1 MASMPDANPRRK
13 TMAAKLLKFHHD
25 AREKVCA
32 GLNILAS
39 AVKVTLGPKGRL
51 VVLERPFGPPT
62 VINSGV
68 IVAKEIELEDRFEN
82 LGAQMA
88 REVAAKTS
96 ETAGD
101 GTTTATVLAQAIVN
115 EGMKYVA
122 AGLDP
127 MELKRGIEAAVD
139 AVVAELK
146 KNSRPC
152 STPTEIAQVGTI
164 SANGDE
170 AIGRMIAEAMAKVGD
185 NGVIK
190 AEDGRGMTNELEVV
204 EGMQFDRGFLS
215 PYFITDA
222 ERQRAVLDDACVL
235 VHDRTISAIHDLL
248 PLLEQV
254 SRENRPLLVIAED
267 ITGEAL
273 ATLVVNTL
281 RGVLK
286 TCAVKAPG
294 FGDRR
299 KALLQ
304 DIAIL
309 TGATVISDETGLK
322 LEKATLADL
331 GRARRI
337 EVDKDNTTLIG
348 SAGEPEKIKARIA
361 QIRKAID
368 DATGDYDRKQL
379 EERLAKL
386 AGGVALIKVGA
397 STEMEMK
404 EKKSRV
410 EDALHATRAAVAEGI
425 GTGGGVALLRARHV
439 LDALP
444 ETSLAQQA
452 AVKIVRRALEEP
464 LRQIVINAGGEP
476 AVVVERVLA
485 GTGSFGYNAATDQF
499 GDVAAMGVIDPT
511 KVTRLGLQN
520 AASIASLILTTDCI
534 IVERPRHEAS
544 PTGMPAME

>member
-1 MASMPDANPRRK
+1 MV
-13 TMAAKLLKFHHD
+13 AKALKFHRE

-51 VVLERPFGPPT
+51 VILERPFGSPT
-62 VINSGV
+62 IINSGV
-68 IVAKEIELEDRFEN
+68 AVAKQIELEDRFEN

-101 GTTTATVLAQAIVN
+101 GTTTAIVLAQAIVN
-115 EGMKYVA
+115 EGLKYVA

-127 MELKRGIEAAVD
+127 MELKRGIDAAVD
-139 AVVAELK
+139 ATVAELK

-152 STPTEIAQVGTI
+152 SSSTEIAQVGTI
-164 SANGDE
+164 SANGD
-170 AIGRMIAEAMAKVGD
+170 ASIGAMIAEAMAKVGD

-204 EGMQFDRGFLS
+204 EGMQFDRGYLS
-215 PYFITDA
+215 PYFITDP
-222 ERQRAVLDDACVL
+222 EKQRTVLDDPYVL
-235 VHDRTISAIHDLL
+235 VHDRSVSTIHDLL

-254 SRENRPLLVIAED
+254 SRENRPLLLIAED

-273 ATLVVNTL
+273 ATLVINAL

-309 TGATVISDETGLK
+309 TGATVISEETGLK
-322 LEKATLADL
+322 LEKATLTDL

-348 SAGEPEKIKARIA
+348 SAGNPEQIKARIA
-361 QIRKAID
+361 QVRQAIE
-368 DATGDYDRKQL
+368 DATSDYDRDHL
-379 EERLAKL
+379 RERAAKL
-386 AGGVALIKVGA
+386 AGGVALLKVGA
-397 STEMEMK
+397 STETEMK

-410 EDALHATRAAVAEGI
+410 EDALHATRAAVAEGV
-425 GTGGGVALLRARHV
+425 GAGGGVALLRARPA
-439 LDALP
+439 LDALSGR
-444 ETSLAQQA
+444 SLGQDAG
-452 AVKIVRRALEEP
+452 VRIVRRALEEP
-464 LRQIVINAGGEP
+464 LRQIVANAGGEP
-476 AVVVERVLA
+476 SIVVERIVA
-485 GTGSFGYNAATDQF
+485 GTGNFGYNAATGEF
-499 GDVAAMGVIDPT
+499 GDLVAMGVIDPT

-534 IVERPRHEAS
+534 IVERARPEPARGPDMSGEA
-544 PTGMPAME
+544 

>member
-1 MASMPDANPRRK
+1 
-13 TMAAKLLKFHHD
+13 MAAKVLKFHRE

-39 AVKVTLGPKGRL
+39 AVKVTLGPKGRT
-51 VVLERPFGPPT
+51 VMLERSFGPPT

-68 IVAKEIELEDRFEN
+68 MVAKEIELEDRFEN

-88 REVAAKTS
+88 RQVAAKTS

-127 MELKRGIEAAVD
+127 MDIKRGIDASVIAVVDELKRT
-139 AVVAELK
+139 
-146 KNSRPC
+146 SRPC
-152 STPTEIAQVGTI
+152 VSRQEIAQVGTI
-164 SANGDE
+164 SANGDVS
-170 AIGRMIAEAMAKVGD
+170 IGEMIAKAMEKVGD

-215 PYFITDA
+215 PYFITDPD
-222 ERQRAVLDDACVL
+222 RQRAVLEDAYVL
-235 VHDRTISAIHDLL
+235 IHDRTISSIRDLI
-248 PLLEQV
+248 PLLEKI
-254 SRENRPLLVIAED
+254 SSEGRPLLVIAED
-267 ITGEAL
+267 VTGEAL
-273 ATLVVNTL
+273 ATLVVNAL
-281 RGVLK
+281 RGILK

-309 TGATVISDETGLK
+309 TAGTVISDETGFK
-322 LEKATLADL
+322 LENVALTDL
-331 GRARRI
+331 GRVRRI
-337 EVDKDNTTLIG
+337 EVDKDDTTLIG
-348 SAGEPEKIKARIA
+348 SAGASERIGARIA
-361 QIRKAID
+361 QIRKAIEE
-368 DATGDYDRKQL
+368 TTSDYDRDQL
-379 EERLAKL
+379 EERAAKL

-397 STEMEMK
+397 STETEMK

-410 EDALHATRAAVAEGI
+410 EDAMHATRAAVAEGI
-425 GTGGGVALLRARHV
+425 GAGGGVALLRARSALDRLHF
-439 LDALP
+439 DALGQD
-444 ETSLAQQA
+444 AGI
-452 AVKIVRRALEEP
+452 KIVRRALEEP
-464 LRQIVINAGGEP
+464 LRQIVANAGQEP
-476 AVVVERVLA
+476 SVVLGKVMA
-485 GTGSFGYNAATDQF
+485 GDATFGYDAASGEY
-499 GDVAAMGVIDPT
+499 GDMIGLGIIDPT

-534 IVERPRHEAS
+534 IVEAPK
-544 PTGMPAME
+544 PTANNPEGFSGES

>member
-1 MASMPDANPRRK
+1 M
-13 TMAAKLLKFHHD
+13 TAKVLKFHHD

-32 GLNILAS
+32 GLNTLAS
-39 AVKVTLGPKGRL
+39 AVRVTLGPKGRL
-51 VVLERPFGPPT
+51 VILERPYGPPT

-127 MELKRGIEAAVD
+127 MELKRGIDAAVA

-146 KNSRPC
+146 SNSRRC
-152 STPTEIAQVGTI
+152 STSQEIAQVGTI
-164 SANGDE
+164 SANGD
-170 AIGRMIAEAMAKVGD
+170 ASIGEMIAKAMEKVGD

-190 AEDGRGMTNELEVV
+190 AEDGRSMTNELEVV

-222 ERQRAVLDDACVL
+222 DRQRAVLEDALVL
-235 VHDRTISAIHDLL
+235 VHDRQISAIRDLL

-267 ITGEAL
+267 VTGEAL
-273 ATLVVNTL
+273 ATLVINSL

-304 DIAIL
+304 DIAVL
-309 TGATVISDETGLK
+309 TGATVISEETGLK

-331 GRARRI
+331 GRAQRI
-337 EVDKDNTTLIG
+337 EVDKDDTTLIG
-348 SAGEPEKIKARIA
+348 SAGAPEQIKARIA
-361 QIRKAID
+361 QIKQAIEE
-368 DATGDYDRKQL
+368 TTSDYDRKQL
-379 EERLAKL
+379 EERAAKL

-397 STEMEMK
+397 STETEMK

-425 GTGGGVALLRARHV
+425 GAGGGVALLRARHA
-439 LDALP
+439 LDAL
-444 ETSLAQQA
+444 EGKSLGQDA

-464 LRQIVINAGGEP
+464 LRQIVANSGGEP
-476 AVVVERVLA
+476 AIVTARVLA
-485 GTGSFGYNAATDQF
+485 GSGNFGYNAATGEF
-499 GDVAAMGVIDPT
+499 GDVAAMGILDPT

-534 IVERPRHEAS
+534 IVERPKPELQAAT
-544 PTGMPAME
+544 PMAPGM

>member
-1 MASMPDANPRRK
+1 
-13 TMAAKLLKFHHD
+13 MAAKMLKFHHE

-32 GLNILAS
+32 GLNMLAS
-39 AVKVTLGPKGRL
+39 AVRVTLGPKGRL
-51 VVLERPFGPPT
+51 VILERAYGPPT
-62 VINSGV
+62 AINSGV

-115 EGMKYVA
+115 EGMRYVA

-127 MELKRGIEAAVD
+127 MELKRGIEAAVT

-146 KNSRPC
+146 SNSRRC
-152 STPTEIAQVGTI
+152 STSQEIAQVGTI
-164 SANGDE
+164 SANGD
-170 AIGRMIAEAMAKVGD
+170 ASIGEMIARAMEKVGD

-190 AEDGRGMTNELEVV
+190 AEDGRSMTNELEVV

-222 ERQRAVLDDACVL
+222 DRQRAVMEDALVL
-235 VHDRTISAIHDLL
+235 VHDRPISSIRDLL

-267 ITGEAL
+267 VTGEAL
-273 ATLVVNTL
+273 ATLVINSL

-309 TGATVISDETGLK
+309 TGATVISEETGLK
-322 LEKATLADL
+322 LEKATVADL
-331 GRARRI
+331 GRAQRI
-337 EVDKDNTTLIG
+337 EVDKDDTTLIG
-348 SAGEPEKIKARIA
+348 SAGAPEQIKARIA
-361 QIRKAID
+361 QIRQAIEE
-368 DATGDYDRKQL
+368 TTSDYDRKQL
-379 EERLAKL
+379 EERAAKL

-397 STEMEMK
+397 STETEMK

-425 GTGGGVALLRARHV
+425 GAGGGVALLRARHA
-439 LDALP
+439 LDAL
-444 ETSLAQQA
+444 EGKSMSQDA

-464 LRQIVINAGGEP
+464 LRQIVANAGGEP
-476 AVVVERVLA
+476 AIVTARVLA
-485 GTGSFGYNAATDQF
+485 GTGNFGYNAATGEF
-499 GDVAAMGVIDPT
+499 GDVAAMGILDPT

-534 IVERPRHEAS
+534 IAERPKPELS
-544 PTGMPAME
+544 PAARMPPEM

>member
-1 MASMPDANPRRK
+1 MS
-13 TMAAKLLKFHHD
+13 AKLLRFHRE
-25 AREKVCA
+25 AREKICA
-32 GLNILAS
+32 GLNLLAS

-51 VVLERPFGPPT
+51 VMLERSFGPPT

-127 MELKRGIEAAVD
+127 LELKRGIDIAVD

-146 KNSRPC
+146 RNSRPC
-152 STPTEIAQVGTI
+152 SSGQEIAQVGTI
-164 SANGDE
+164 SANGD
-170 AIGRMIAEAMAKVGD
+170 ASIGEMIAKAMAKVGD

-190 AEDGRGMTNELEVV
+190 TEDGRGMTNELEVV

-215 PYFITDA
+215 PYFITDT
-222 ERQRAVLDDACVL
+222 EKQRIVLEDAYVL
-235 VHDRTISAIHDLL
+235 VHDRSIATIRDLL

-254 SRENRPLLVIAED
+254 SKDAKPLLLIAED
-267 ITGEAL
+267 VTGEAL
-273 ATLVVNTL
+273 ATLVINAI

-299 KALLQ
+299 KAMLQ
-304 DIAIL
+304 DIATL
-309 TGATVISDETGLK
+309 TGATVISEETGLK
-322 LEKATLADL
+322 LENAKLTDL

-337 EVDKDNTTLIG
+337 EIDKDDTTLIG
-348 SAGEPEKIKARIA
+348 SAGASEQIKARVA
-361 QIRKAID
+361 QISQAMEE
-368 DATGDYDRKQL
+368 TTSDYDRKQL
-379 EERLAKL
+379 EERLARL

-397 STEMEMK
+397 STETEMK

-425 GTGGGVALLRARHV
+425 GVGGGVALLRARHV
-439 LDALP
+439 LDEFS
-444 ETSLAQQA
+444 ETPLGQA
-452 AVKIVRRALEEP
+452 AGIKIVRRALEEP
-464 LRQIVINAGGEP
+464 LRQIVTNAGQEP
-476 AVVVERVLA
+476 SVVLQRVLA
-485 GTGSFGYNAATDQF
+485 GGGDFGYNVATDEY
-499 GDVAAMGVIDPT
+499 GDLVAMGVIDPT

-534 IVERPRHEAS
+534 IVEAPKREMPSSNERHGQDWS
-544 PTGMPAME
+544 

>member
-1 MASMPDANPRRK
+1 MV
-13 TMAAKLLKFHHD
+13 AKVLKFHHE
-25 AREKVCA
+25 ARERVCA

-51 VVLERPFGPPT
+51 VILERPFGSPT

-68 IVAKEIELEDRFEN
+68 IVAREIELEDKFEN
-82 LGAQMA
+82 LGAQLA
-88 REVAAKTS
+88 REVASKTS

-101 GTTTATVLAQAIVN
+101 GTTTAIVLAQAIVN
-115 EGMKYVA
+115 EGLKYVT

-127 MELKRGIEAAVD
+127 MEIKRGIEAAVD

-152 STPTEIAQVGTI
+152 GSSTEIAQVGTI
-164 SANGDE
+164 SSNGD
-170 AIGRMIAEAMAKVGD
+170 ASIGAMIAEAMAKVGD

-190 AEDGRGMTNELEVV
+190 AEDGRGMANELEVV

-222 ERQRAVLDDACVL
+222 EKQRTVLDDPYVL
-235 VHDRTISAIHDLL
+235 VHDRSISTIHDLL

-254 SRENRPLLVIAED
+254 SRENRPLLLIAED

-273 ATLVVNTL
+273 ATLVINAL

-309 TGATVISDETGLK
+309 TGATVISEEAGLK

-348 SAGEPEKIKARIA
+348 SAGDHDQIKARIA
-361 QIRKAID
+361 QVRQAIED
-368 DATGDYDRKQL
+368 SKSDYDRDQL
-379 EERLAKL
+379 RERAARL
-386 AGGVALIKVGA
+386 AGGVALLKVGA
-397 STEMEMK
+397 STETEMK

-425 GTGGGVALLRARHV
+425 GAGGGVALLRARPV
-439 LDALP
+439 LDELP
-444 ETSLAQQA
+444 GRSLGQDAG
-452 AVKIVRRALEEP
+452 VKIVRRALEEP
-464 LRQIVINAGGEP
+464 LRQIVANAGGEP
-476 AVVVERVLA
+476 PIVVERVVSGA
-485 GTGSFGYNAATDQF
+485 GNFGYNAATGEF
-499 GDVAAMGVIDPT
+499 GDLVAMGVIDPT

-534 IVERPRHEAS
+534 IVERTKPE
-544 PTGMPAME
+544 PARAPNTSEGAY

>member
-1 MASMPDANPRRK
+1 MV
-13 TMAAKLLKFHHD
+13 AKVLKFHHE
-25 AREKVCA
+25 ARERVCA

-51 VVLERPFGPPT
+51 VILERPFGSPI

-68 IVAKEIELEDRFEN
+68 IVAREIELEDKFEN
-82 LGAQMA
+82 LGAQLA

-101 GTTTATVLAQAIVN
+101 GTTTAIVLAQAIVN
-115 EGMKYVA
+115 EGLKYVA

-127 MELKRGIEAAVD
+127 MEIKRGIEAAVD

-152 STPTEIAQVGTI
+152 GSSTEIAQVGTI
-164 SANGDE
+164 SANGD
-170 AIGRMIAEAMAKVGD
+170 ASIGAMIAEAMAKVGD

-190 AEDGRGMTNELEVV
+190 AEDGRGIANELEVV

-222 ERQRAVLDDACVL
+222 EKQRTVLDDPYVL
-235 VHDRTISAIHDLL
+235 VHDRSISTIHDLL

-254 SRENRPLLVIAED
+254 SRENRPLLLIAED

-273 ATLVVNTL
+273 ATLVINAL

-309 TGATVISDETGLK
+309 TGATVISEEAGLK

-348 SAGEPEKIKARIA
+348 SAGDHDQIKARIA
-361 QIRKAID
+361 QVRQAIED
-368 DATGDYDRKQL
+368 SKSDYDRDQL
-379 EERLAKL
+379 RERAARLS
-386 AGGVALIKVGA
+386 GGVALLKVGA
-397 STEMEMK
+397 STETEMK

-425 GTGGGVALLRARHV
+425 GAGGGVALLRARPA

-444 ETSLAQQA
+444 GRSLGQDAG
-452 AVKIVRRALEEP
+452 VKIVRRALEEP
-464 LRQIVINAGGEP
+464 LRQIVANAGGEP
-476 AVVVERVLA
+476 SIIVNRVVSGA
-485 GTGSFGYNAATDQF
+485 GNFGYNAATGEF
-499 GDVAAMGVIDPT
+499 GDLVAMGVIDPT

-534 IVERPRHEAS
+534 IVERTKPEPAGARNASEEAY
-544 PTGMPAME
+544 

>member
-1 MASMPDANPRRK
+1 
-13 TMAAKLLKFHHD
+13 MAAKVLKFHRE

-39 AVKVTLGPKGRL
+39 AVKVTLGPKGRT
-51 VVLERPFGPPT
+51 VMLERSFGPPT

-68 IVAKEIELEDRFEN
+68 MVAKEIELEDRFEN

-88 REVAAKTS
+88 RQVAAKTS

-127 MELKRGIEAAVD
+127 MDIKRGIDASVIAVVDELKRT
-139 AVVAELK
+139 
-146 KNSRPC
+146 SRPC
-152 STPTEIAQVGTI
+152 VSRQEIAQVGTI
-164 SANGDE
+164 SANGDVS
-170 AIGRMIAEAMAKVGD
+170 IGEMIAKAMEKVGD

-215 PYFITDA
+215 PYFITDPD
-222 ERQRAVLDDACVL
+222 RQRAVLEDAYVL
-235 VHDRTISAIHDLL
+235 IHDRTISSIRDLI
-248 PLLEQV
+248 PLLEKI
-254 SRENRPLLVIAED
+254 SSEGRPLLVIAED
-267 ITGEAL
+267 VTGEAL
-273 ATLVVNTL
+273 ATLVVNAL
-281 RGVLK
+281 RGILK

-309 TGATVISDETGLK
+309 TAGTVISDETGFK
-322 LEKATLADL
+322 LENVALTDL
-331 GRARRI
+331 GRVRRI
-337 EVDKDNTTLIG
+337 EVDKDDTTLIG
-348 SAGEPEKIKARIA
+348 SAGASERIGARIA
-361 QIRKAID
+361 QIRKAIEE
-368 DATGDYDRKQL
+368 TTSDYDRDQL
-379 EERLAKL
+379 EERAAKL

-397 STEMEMK
+397 STETEMK

-410 EDALHATRAAVAEGI
+410 EDAMHATRAAVAEGI
-425 GTGGGVALLRARHV
+425 GAGGGVALLRARSALDRLHF
-439 LDALP
+439 DALGQD
-444 ETSLAQQA
+444 AGI
-452 AVKIVRRALEEP
+452 KIVRRALEEP
-464 LRQIVINAGGEP
+464 LRQIVANAGQEP
-476 AVVVERVLA
+476 SVVLGKVMA
-485 GTGSFGYNAATDQF
+485 GDATFGYDAASGEY
-499 GDVAAMGVIDPT
+499 GDMIGLGIIDPT

-534 IVERPRHEAS
+534 IVEAPKPTAS
-544 PTGMPAME
+544 NPEGFSGES

>member
-1 MASMPDANPRRK
+1 
-13 TMAAKLLKFHHD
+13 MAAKILKFHHD
-25 AREKVCA
+25 AREKICA
-32 GLNILAS
+32 GLNTLAR
-39 AVKVTLGPKGRL
+39 AVRVTLGPKGRL
-51 VVLERPFGPPT
+51 VVLERSFGSPT

-96 ETAGD
+96 ESAGD

-127 MELKRGIEAAVD
+127 MELKRGIDAAVD
-139 AVVAELK
+139 TVVAELK

-152 STPTEIAQVGTI
+152 ASSTEIAQVGTI

-170 AIGRMIAEAMAKVGD
+170 AIGKMIAEAMAKVGE

-190 AEDGRGMTNELEVV
+190 AEDGRGMSNELEVV

-215 PYFITDA
+215 PYFITDM
-222 ERQRAVLDDACVL
+222 ERQRAVLEDAYVL
-235 VHDRTISAIHDLL
+235 VHDRSISAIHDML

-254 SRENRPLLVIAED
+254 SRESRPLLVIAED

-273 ATLVVNTL
+273 ATLVVNAL

-304 DIAIL
+304 DIAVL

-322 LEKATLADL
+322 LEKTTLADL
-331 GRARRI
+331 GRAQRI
-337 EVDKDNTTLIG
+337 EIDKDNTTLIG
-348 SAGEPEKIKARIA
+348 SGGAPEKIKARVA
-361 QIRKAID
+361 QIKKAIEE
-368 DATGDYDRKQL
+368 TSSDYDRQQL
-379 EERLAKL
+379 EERAAKL
-386 AGGVALIKVGA
+386 GGGVALIKVGA
-397 STEMEMK
+397 STEIEMK

-410 EDALHATRAAVAEGI
+410 EDALHATRAAVAEGV
-425 GTGGGVALLRARHV
+425 GPGGGVALLRARSA

-444 ETSLAQQA
+444 EGSLTRQA

-464 LRQIVINAGGEP
+464 LRQIVVNAGGEP
-476 AVVVERVLA
+476 SIILERVLA
-485 GTGSFGYNAATDQF
+485 GNGNFGYNAATGEF
-499 GDVAAMGVIDPT
+499 GDIVAMGVIDPT

-534 IVERPRHEAS
+534 IVERPRHDGHGSAQMAEM
-544 PTGMPAME
+544 G

>member
-1 MASMPDANPRRK
+1 
-13 TMAAKLLKFHHD
+13 MAAKLLKFHHD
-25 AREKVCA
+25 AREKICE

-39 AVKVTLGPKGRL
+39 ALKVTLGPKGRL
-51 VVLERPFGPPT
+51 VVLERSFGPPT
-62 VINSGV
+62 IINSGV
-68 IVAKEIELEDRFEN
+68 IVAKEIELEDKFQN

-127 MELKRGIEAAVD
+127 MDLKRSIDAAVD
-139 AVVAELK
+139 AVVAKLK

-152 STPTEIAQVGTI
+152 TTSTETAQVGTI
-164 SANGDE
+164 SANGDA
-170 AIGRMIAEAMAKVGD
+170 AIGEMIAKAMEKVGE

-190 AEDGRGMTNELEVV
+190 TEDGRGMTNELEVV

-215 PYFITDA
+215 PYFINDP
-222 ERQRAVLDDACVL
+222 ERQRVALDDAYIL
-235 VHDRTISAIHDLL
+235 IHDRPISTIRDLL

-254 SRENRPLLVIAED
+254 SGESRPLLIIAED
-267 ITGEAL
+267 VTGEAL
-273 ATLVVNTL
+273 ATLVINTL

-299 KALLQ
+299 KALLE
-304 DIAIL
+304 DIAVL
-309 TGATVISDETGLK
+309 TGGTVISEETGLK
-322 LEKATLADL
+322 LEKVTLAEL

-337 EVDKDNTTLIG
+337 EIDKDNATLIG
-348 SAGEPEKIKARIA
+348 SGGDRERIKARTA
-361 QIRKAID
+361 QIRAAMKE
-368 DATGDYDRKQL
+368 TKSDYDRDQL
-379 EERLAKL
+379 EERAAKL
-386 AGGVALIKVGA
+386 SGGVALIKVGA
-397 STEMEMK
+397 STEIEMK

-425 GTGGGVALLRARHV
+425 GAGGGVALLRARPA
-439 LDALP
+439 LDSLHA
-444 ETSLAQQA
+444 ESLARQA
-452 AVKIVRRALEEP
+452 GIKIVHRALEEP
-464 LRQIVINAGGEP
+464 LRQIVANAGAEP
-476 AVVVERVLA
+476 SVVLERVVT
-485 GTGSFGYNAATDQF
+485 GTGNFGYNAATGEF
-499 GDVAAMGVIDPT
+499 GDLVAMGIIDPT

-534 IVERPRHEAS
+534 IVEKPKHE
-544 PTGMPAME
+544 PVPMPGMADMQ

>member
-1 MASMPDANPRRK
+1 
-13 TMAAKLLKFHHD
+13 MAAKILKFHHD
-25 AREKVCA
+25 ARERICA
-32 GLNILAS
+32 GLNLLAS

-51 VVLERPFGPPT
+51 VVLERAFGAPT

-68 IVAKEIELEDRFEN
+68 IVAKEVELEDRFEN

-96 ETAGD
+96 ESAGD

-127 MELKRGIEAAVD
+127 MELKRGIDASVE

-152 STPTEIAQVGTI
+152 ASSTEIAQVGTI

-170 AIGRMIAEAMAKVGD
+170 AIGKMIAEAMAKVGE

-190 AEDGRGMTNELEVV
+190 TEDGRGMSNELEVV

-215 PYFITDA
+215 PYFITDV
-222 ERQRAVLDDACVL
+222 ERQRAVLEDAYVL
-235 VHDRTISAIHDLL
+235 VHDRGISAIHDML

-273 ATLVVNTL
+273 ATLVVNAL
-281 RGVLK
+281 RGVLR

-304 DIAIL
+304 DIAVL
-309 TGATVISDETGLK
+309 TGATVISEETGLK
-322 LEKATLADL
+322 LEKTTLADL

-337 EVDKDNTTLIG
+337 EIDKDDTTLIG
-348 SAGEPEKIKARIA
+348 SAGAPEKIKARIA
-361 QIRKAID
+361 QIKVAIEE
-368 DATGDYDRKQL
+368 TTSDYDRRQL
-379 EERLAKL
+379 EERAAKL

-397 STEMEMK
+397 STEIEMK

-425 GTGGGVALLRARHV
+425 GPGGGVALLRARNA

-444 ETSLAQQA
+444 EGSLARQA

-464 LRQIVINAGGEP
+464 LRQIVVNAGGEP
-476 AVVVERVLA
+476 SIIVERVLA
-485 GTGSFGYNAATDQF
+485 GSGNFGYNAATGEF
-499 GDVAAMGVIDPT
+499 GDIAAMGVIDPT

-534 IVERPRHEAS
+534 IVERPKPGARA
-544 PTGMPAME
+544 PAEMSEMG